1 MRTPKDEQPKAAAAK
16 RGCLTARHWQ
26 DLRQAARLAR
36 SEGVTLIVHGV
47 TVSPHCKEN
56 LQCSDNMTKT
66 TGLDERGQQQTE
78 AVDSTCEHSSKRQ
91 HDQQQQTKQQR
102 EDQRSLLRLRAFQQA
117 VACGARWLPLVQKLL
132 RRNRATSRDNVWT
145 SSHMRRT
152 LALRD
157 KMRDFL
163 GRVLCAAI
171 SHNNTWTQVQK
182 SPASPSGALGE
193 GMLRQLAQRLRVRC
207 NIKAAHMVMMPVYT
221 RNFLSTYVQEHNV
234 AAAHAML
241 RLQDLRNL
249 FMNYKVARNQEA
261 AMASI
266 IPIDENNPCRHT
278 LSDSPPEK
286 RGAKRA
292 RKPKGKGRR

>member
-16 RGCLTARHWQ
+16 RGCLTARHSWQ
-26 DLRQAARLAR
+26 DLRQATRLAR

-56 LQCSDNMTKT
+56 LQCSDNMTET

-78 AVDSTCEHSSKRQ
+78 AVGRTCEHSSKRQ

-117 VACGARWLPLVQKLL
+117 VACGARWLPLMQKLL

-145 SSHMRRT
+145 SHMRRT

-163 GRVLCAAI
+163 GRVLCAAS

-249 FMNYKVARNQEA
+249 FMNYKVAWNQEA

-266 IPIDENNPCRHT
+266 IPYRREQPVSSHT
-278 LSDSPPEK
+278 LRLPPRE
-286 RGAKRA
+286 A
-292 RKPKGKGRR
+292 RRETR